1 MDFYIFAFVCWSAR
15 ALFGHF
21 FSDKDDET
29 MPTTVNIASRFL
41 VYDNHISPLLNRKHF
56 PQEQRRSKK
65 SLRKIGIVDLFVLS
79 QIKMK
84 IPADYRKIETR
95 YPDEVL
101 LKKVA

>member
-1 MDFYIFAFVCWSAR
+1 SPIHHVVPGR
-15 ALFGHF
+15 
-21 FSDKDDET
+21 FSY
-29 MPTTVNIASRFL
+29 VL
-41 VYDNHISPLLNRKHF
+41 F

-101 LKKVA
+101 LKKVAW